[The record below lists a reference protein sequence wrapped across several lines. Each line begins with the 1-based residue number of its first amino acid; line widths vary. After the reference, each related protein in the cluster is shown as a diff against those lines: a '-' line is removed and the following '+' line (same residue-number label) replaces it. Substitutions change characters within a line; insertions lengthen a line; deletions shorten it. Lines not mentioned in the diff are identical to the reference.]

1 MDKFVKELTTKLA
14 DYPEPVV
21 LVMYGDHLPTMGLKV
36 EDLENRYL
44 YQTEYVIWDNMGLKR
59 KQENIASYQIAAEV
73 MNRVGIHDGTIFRYH
88 QTRRNTKNYQVDLEV
103 LQYDMLYGKRYVYGE
118 DGETP
123 YERVKLQM
131 GALPVTLERIE
142 NPEKIPGIFTEKT
155 LRHRAVW
162 KSTRRYRIP
171 FMSARRF

>member
-1 MDKFVKELTTKLA
+1 MT
-14 DYPEPVV
+14 EPFS
-21 LVMYGDHLPTMGLKV
+21 GII
-36 EDLENRYL
+36 R
-44 YQTEYVIWDNMGLKR
+44 QTEY
-59 KQENIASYQIAAEV
+59 EE
-73 MNRVGIHDGTIFRYH
+73 
-88 QTRRNTKNYQVDLEV
+88 YQVDLEV

-142 NPEKIPGIFTEKT
+142 KSGEDTWYFTEKT